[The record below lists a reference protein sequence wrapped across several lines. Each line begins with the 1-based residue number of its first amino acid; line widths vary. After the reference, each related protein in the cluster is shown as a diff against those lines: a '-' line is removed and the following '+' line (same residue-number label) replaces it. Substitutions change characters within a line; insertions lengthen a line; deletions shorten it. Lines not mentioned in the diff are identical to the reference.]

1 MDGDVVRASHRL
13 CADDGDV
20 VRRNF
25 ADFDARVGAGEE
37 GDVVFVIGGAA
48 DLHMAGDINRLES
61 RNDRVWHNFRRDKRL
76 RLRLDNM
83 RFAGHGNDEEAG
95 GRSRDIDAAV
105 AEGDAGG
112 AVAAR
117 RFGLCF
123 WIISQGLWQ
132 EGVAKRFRGG
142 TVCDVQ
148 REETVEGVD
157 GEDIIVADADGPEV
171 VAEMI

>member
-1 MDGDVVRASHRL
+1 
-13 CADDGDV
+13 
-20 VRRNF
+20 
-25 ADFDARVGAGEE
+25 
-37 GDVVFVIGGAA
+37 
-48 DLHMAGDINRLES
+48 
-61 RNDRVWHNFRRDKRL
+61 
-76 RLRLDNM
+76 M
-83 RFAGHGNDEEAG
+83 RFTGHGNDEQAG

-123 WIISQGLWQ
+123 RIVAQGFRQ

-148 REETVEGVD
+148 REETVEGID
-157 GEDIIVADADGPEV
+157 GENVVVADADGPEI